1 MSKCMVTAY
10 DDVKIRESNGLYIL
24 MELIPLIGF
33 HFRILICFSLMNDEN
48 VKFKIKIM
56 MHVKL
61 NKMDTAKI
69 QIHVCLYSPLEEEL
83 CIHIYKP
90 FVIYG
95 FLKKIILKNNVHVDL
110 IVNLSTI

>member
-56 MHVKL
+56 MHVKF

-95 FLKKIILKNNVHVDL
+95 FLKKIILRNNVHVDL

>member
-69 QIHVCLYSPLEEEL
+69 QIHVCLYSPLEEEPL
-83 CIHIYKP
+83 YTYIQTICDLWI
-90 FVIYG
+90 F
-95 FLKKIILKNNVHVDL
+95 KKNHSKK
-110 IVNLSTI
+110 